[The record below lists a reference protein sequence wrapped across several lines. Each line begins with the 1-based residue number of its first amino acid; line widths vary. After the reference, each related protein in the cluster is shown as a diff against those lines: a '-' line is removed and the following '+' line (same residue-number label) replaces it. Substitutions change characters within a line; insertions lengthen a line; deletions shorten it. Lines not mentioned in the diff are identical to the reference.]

1 MTNNIKKLNKLKD
14 SERRALVAS
23 AAVLAMVLGTW
34 GWLLCLALWLL
45 GFLAVQSMGLSV
57 PAWVGWF
64 ALVGLPVGAY
74 LEVKYTG

>member
-23 AAVLAMVLGTW
+23 GTVLAMVVGTW
-34 GWLLCLALWLL
+34 GWLL

-64 ALVGLPVGAY
+64 ALVGLCRWAPTW
-74 LEVKYTG
+74 K